1 MDLDKIKGYDFAGD
15 IIQPKNVM
23 EHLRAHDARMEDEQ
37 PQMSLNKAA
46 FTTRFWHHIEGVE
59 DYQQHYELSRLDQ
72 IEVNRIKPAIGGYL
86 SSLYPRRIEVV
97 FSPSPYTTGNADLA
111 ELVANDWLNQPRMRD
126 RVLSASRQ
134 ALLYKGAG
142 AKIGY
147 DPAAEGLSRVWL
159 RVFPYWEMVLDSD
172 VHDWEDARFFGHV
185 SFRPKGELID
195 EYGLDEE
202 DIGGTARDDFLASYA
217 TGARKIQNKSDGA
230 ESDSSAFCRVLEFCN
245 MVDDFHDTD
254 GNVFKGRLEI
264 YILDEGM
271 DPGEVRPVYMG
282 PLPLANPRGQPL
294 AHIVPLIFEHEPEY
308 PFRGISYADQLMPQ
322 QKEINALRSFVS
334 TASRRD
340 SRIYLARKGALDAD
354 AFSDLKSG
362 EDGLI
367 IEVDDQYAGAMRDV
381 VVPIQH
387 GPTSSNILQSMSLAD
402 ADIERNMVM
411 SPAALG
417 QVTKATAEEVRAVER
432 HTESE
437 FGRYAEQRDLWLVA
451 IVERCLAAYVASSY
465 DTGDSEGAE
474 KHVDEEGMETYTDED
489 AGDGP
494 EFGAGGDLPEREE
507 EPGGEEGEAEEAEEH
522 PLSDPEEGREDA
534 ELERAAPKDLVLR
547 LPDGELVTV
556 SAEDL
561 DSDFVVGFSEA
572 GRTPMADA
580 ELRQNLVSL
589 MDTIMGLYG
598 QMQKGGPM
606 GLMSEEMLR
615 TLHDKF
621 QLPPNLHP
629 DYLKNRQQEEGVV
642 EEPEAG
648 AQPGGGGGSPLD
660 ALRQMPPDQ
669 ALATMAESFGDN
681 PELLQMVQRAQGL
694 PPEQQSEAVAIILD
708 TIEQQGGM

>member
-1 MDLDKIKGYDFAGD
+1 MDLHQIKGYDFTGD
-15 IIQPKNVM
+15 IIQPRNVM
-23 EHLRAHDARMEDEQ
+23 EHLRAHDARMEDDQ
-37 PQMSLNKAA
+37 PQMALNKAA

-72 IEVNRIKPAIGGYL
+72 IEVNRIKPAISAYL

-97 FSPSPYTTGNADLA
+97 LSPSPYTTGNAEYA
-111 ELVANDWLNQPRMRD
+111 EMVANDWLNQPRMRD
-126 RVLSASRQ
+126 RVLTATRQ

-147 DPAAEGLSRVWL
+147 DPAAEGLSRVWM
-159 RVFPYWEMVLDSD
+159 RVFPYWEMVLDCD

-185 SFRPKGELID
+185 SFRPKEEIID
-195 EYGLDEE
+195 EYGLEE
-202 DIGGTARDDFLASYA
+202 DDIGGTSRDDFLGSFAAS
-217 TGARKIQNKSDGA
+217 ARKRHGSDESA
-230 ESDSSAFCRVLEFCN
+230 PSDSTAFCRVLEFCN
-245 MVDDFHDTD
+245 LIDDFHDAD

-264 YILDEGM
+264 YILDEGQ

-282 PLPLANPRGQPL
+282 PLPLVNPRGQPL

-308 PFRGISYADQLMPQ
+308 PYRGISYADQLMPQ
-322 QKEINALRSFVS
+322 QKEINALRSFIS

-387 GPTSSNILQSMSLAD
+387 GPTSSNILQSMSMAD
-402 ADIERNMVM
+402 SDIERNMVM

-417 QVTKATAEEVRAVER
+417 QITKATAEEVRAVER

-437 FGRYAEQRDLWLVA
+437 FGRYAEQRDLWLIA

-474 KHVDEEGMETYTDED
+474 QHVDEDGIEIHDED
-489 AGDGP
+489 D
-494 EFGAGGDLPEREE
+494 GGDDSEPLSNDDISERPE
-507 EPGGEEGEAEEAEEH
+507 GTSGEKGEDEDVEEH
-522 PLSDPEEGREDA
+522 PLTDPEEGREDA
-534 ELERAAPKDLVLR
+534 ELKRSEQKELVLR
-547 LPDGELVTV
+547 LPNGELITV
-556 SAEDL
+556 AAEDL
-561 DSDFVVGFSEA
+561 DSDFVIGFAEA

-580 ELRQNLVSL
+580 ELRQNLVGL
-589 MDTIMGLYG
+589 MDTIMSLYD
-598 QMQKGGPM
+598 QMHKGGPM
-606 GLMSEEMLR
+606 AVMSEEMLR

-629 DYLKNRQQEEGVV
+629 DYLKNK
-642 EEPEAG
+642 EAEMG
-648 AQPGGGGGSPLD
+648 GTEQPAPQGSSPLD

-669 ALATMAESFGDN
+669 ALAAMAQSFGNN
-681 PELLQMVQRAQGL
+681 PELMQMVQRAQSL
-694 PPEQQSEAVAIILD
+694 PAEQQAEAVAIILD
-708 TIEQQGGM
+708 TIEQRGGM